1 MKKLLFLLLFIPTLS
16 FAGITDSIGTK
27 ISNAVTSVDTSSTT
41 KMVYNDVK
49 TAIKTIASGLKTTAE
64 HLMEVVAKK
73 YFIQGVIDLITSG
86 ICVLL
91 IIFLYK
97 VISKSLK
104 GWNEA
109 EKNNTEIFNVFGVML
124 PSLGIIFLS
133 FVAYDNM
140 QEGLLYTLNP
150 EYYVIEDIFNFIK
163 DNYKR

>member
-1 MKKLLFLLLFIPTLS
+1 MKKLLFLFLFIPVLS

-49 TAIKTIASGLKTTAE
+49 TAIKSIASGLKTTAE

-73 YFIQGVIDLITSG
+73 YFIQGIIDLVSS
-86 ICVLL
+86 VLL
-91 IIFLYK
+91 LIVAFIIYRVGFKKLTK
-97 VISKSLK
+97 TFD
-104 GWNEA
+104 
-109 EKNNTEIFNVFGVML
+109 TEDELAPVYGV
-124 PSLGIIFLS
+124 GIIATLVFI
-133 FVAYDNM
+133 VICCMHAYSQF
-140 QEGLLYTLNP
+140 QEGLMYVLNP